1 LRLQI
6 PRTTN
11 ATPITR
17 IRMSAQNNRAQ
28 TEFTIPAMINKIAKK
43 MRAIPVIV
51 SPFTFLTE
59 VVLELE

>member
-1 LRLQI
+1 
-6 PRTTN
+6 
-11 ATPITR
+11 
-17 IRMSAQNNRAQ
+17 MSAQNNRAQ

-43 MRAIPVIV
+43 MRAVPVIV